1 MATIRQIQGA
11 EHHCL
16 SLVGEL
22 NIYSAAVMRQEL
34 LQALELRPQLDVDL
48 EGVEDFD
55 TAGVQL
61 LLVLKTEA
69 ARQSKPVNFVQHSAV
84 VWEVLELLNLVG
96 ELGDSS
102 LFTTT
107 EGEGFQ

>member
-1 MATIRQIQGA
+1 MATIRHFQCA
-11 EHHCL
+11 EKHGL

-22 NIYSAAVMRQEL
+22 NIYSAATVRAEL
-34 LQALELRPQLDVDL
+34 LQTLESRQQLEVDL

-55 TAGVQL
+55 TAGVQI

-69 ARQSKPVNFVQHSAV
+69 ARQNKAINFVKHSVA
-84 VWEVLELLNLVG
+84 VWEVLELLHLVG

-102 LFTTT
+102 PVMASQ
-107 EGEGFQ
+107 EKGFQ

>member
-1 MATIRQIQGA
+1 MATIRQFQRA

-22 NIYSAAVMRQEL
+22 NIYSAAVVRQEL
-34 LQALELRPQLDVDL
+34 LQALESRPQLEVDL

-69 ARQSKPVNFVQHSAV
+69 ARQNKPLNFVQHSAV

-102 LFTTT
+102 LATST
-107 EGEGFQ
+107 EGEDFQ